1 MVSKSL
7 LATAAVGLAGVLLAP
22 LRVWLFSSTLHT
34 IGGVV
39 LLVVIYS
46 VLSKMFADEWRGGLT
61 GLLKNKDTLVQA
73 GKVDGTYQAYEN
85 LFGKTSRAGTK
96 EHDALL
102 KKRQASY
109 MDMVQNFYDLVTDF
123 YEYGWGDCFHFAPR
137 FIGEEFQESLRRLEY
152 FLASKAHLDEKS
164 HALDVGCGVG
174 GPMRNI
180 ARFTG
185 SKVTGANI
193 SDYQIKVGNKR
204 NKEVHLDKLCKLER
218 ADFMKMPFANNTFDG
233 AYAIEATCHAPDK
246 SLVFAEVLRVLKPGA
261 YFSGVDWVVTDK
273 YDPKNQKHVA
283 LREGIEVG
291 NGLPVLATGEGV
303 KKALVKA
310 GFELVEA
317 FDAQRC
323 VHEPGQIPWYEA
335 LGGAYTVKGFRRTKP
350 GRAVTQVLVT
360 VLEALRIAPK
370 GTTKVSSMLNATA
383 DDLWESGHLEIF
395 TPSYYFLARKPL

>member
-7 LATAAVGLAGVLLAP
+7 LATASVGLCGVLITP
-22 LRVWLFSSTLHT
+22 LRVWFLASTLHT

-39 LLVVIYS
+39 LLALVYGIT
-46 VLSKMFADEWRGGLT
+46 SKIQEDEWRGGIT
-61 GLLKNKDTLVQA
+61 GLLKNKETLVKS
-73 GKVDGTYQAYEN
+73 GKVDGTFQAYESH
-85 LFGKTSRAGTK
+85 FGKKSRAGDK

-109 MDMVQNFYDLVTDF
+109 MDMVQHFYDLVTDF

-152 FLASKAHLDEKS
+152 FLASKIHLDEKT

-204 NKEVHLDKLCKLER
+204 NKEVYLDKLCTLAK
-218 ADFMKMPFANNTFDG
+218 ADFMKLPWKEGTFDG

-246 SLVFAEVLRVLKPGA
+246 SLVFGEVFRSLKPGG
-261 YFSGVDWVVTDK
+261 YFSGVDWIVTDK
-273 YDPKNQKHVA
+273 YDASNPKHVA

-291 NGLPVLATGEGV
+291 NGLPVLATAEGV
-303 KKALVKA
+303 KKSLKKA
-310 GFELVEA
+310 GFEVVEA
-317 FDAQRC
+317 YDAERC

-350 GRAVTQVLVT
+350 GRAMTQVLVT
-360 VLEALRIAPK
+360 ALEALRIAPK
-370 GTTKVSSMLNATA
+370 GTTKVSSLLNATA
-383 DDLWESGHLEIF
+383 DDLWEAGNLEIF

>member
-1 MVSKSL
+1 
-7 LATAAVGLAGVLLAP
+7 
-22 LRVWLFSSTLHT
+22 
-34 IGGVV
+34 
-39 LLVVIYS
+39 
-46 VLSKMFADEWRGGLT
+46 
-61 GLLKNKDTLVQA
+61 LLKNNDTIVQS
-73 GKVDGTYQAYEN
+73 GKVDGTYEAQQSP
-85 LFGKTSRAGTK
+85 FGKASRAGTK

-109 MDMVQNFYDLVTDF
+109 MDMVQHFYDLVTDF

-152 FLASKAHLDEKS
+152 FLASKIQLDEKS

-180 ARFTG
+180 ARFSG
-185 SKVTGANI
+185 SKITGANI

-204 NKEVHLDKLCKLER
+204 NKEVHLDKLCKLEK

-246 SLVFAEVLRVLKPGA
+246 SMVFAEVLRVLKPGA
-261 YFSGVDWVVTDK
+261 YFSGVDWIVTDK
-273 YDPKNQKHVA
+273 YDSKNSRHVA

-291 NGLPVLATGEGV
+291 NGLPVLATAEGV

-317 FDAQRC
+317 YDAERC

-335 LGGAYTVKGFRRTKP
+335 LGGAYTLKGFRRTKP
-350 GRAVTQVLVT
+350 GRAATQVLVT

-370 GTTKVSSMLNATA
+370 GTTKVSSLLNATA

-395 TPSYYFLARKPL
+395 TPSYYFLARKPLK

>member
-1 MVSKSL
+1 
-7 LATAAVGLAGVLLAP
+7 
-22 LRVWLFSSTLHT
+22 
-34 IGGVV
+34 
-39 LLVVIYS
+39 
-46 VLSKMFADEWRGGLT
+46 
-61 GLLKNKDTLVQA
+61 
-73 GKVDGTYQAYEN
+73 
-85 LFGKTSRAGTK
+85 
-96 EHDALL
+96 
-102 KKRQASY
+102 
-109 MDMVQNFYDLVTDF
+109 MDMVQHFYDLVTDF

-152 FLASKAHLDEKS
+152 FLCSKIQLNEKT

-180 ARFTG
+180 ARFSG

-204 NKEVHLDKLCKLER
+204 NKEVYLDKLCKLEK

-261 YFSGVDWVVTDK
+261 YFSGVDWVVTEK
-273 YDPKNQKHVA
+273 YDAKNSKHVA

-291 NGLPVLATGEGV
+291 NGLPVLATGEAV

-317 FDAQRC
+317 WDANRC
-323 VHEPGQIPWYEA
+323 VHEPGQSPWYEA
-335 LGGAYTVKGFRRTKP
+335 LGGAYTLKGFRRTKP

-370 GTTKVSSMLNATA
+370 GTTKVSALLNATA